1 MSDQNDALKTV
12 VFVDYESW
20 FYGLHNQYNAE
31 TDVAGWFKKLKVR
44 GQIIEIYIFGD
55 FEGNKSIAQDRLK
68 LRTLTSNIIDCAN
81 FESKKDYTD
90 FIILDRIYQTIIR
103 DSSIQQYIIFTGDGH
118 FSNVSAFL
126 KNFEDKV
133 VGIYAVQGTLS
144 QQLRQSA
151 SWVEIIEPEGE
162 TGAASGPSESHVQP
176 ELVHRAGTVPA
187 AHGAEAAEFA
197 APPRAVSRRGG
208 RHPAHREPVVTAVP
222 VVPAAPAVPGIPAM
236 PEIPVIP
243 GIPVTPENPDVP
255 ASSEPPVPEAEAPA
269 QPAGEAKVSPEAA
282 KPLTR
287 REAAKLREAQ
297 QHAEAQA
304 RREAARQREEE
315 KRAEAQ
321 ARREAAK
328 LREEE
333 KRAAAQARRESAKQ
347 REEEKH
353 AAAQVKKAPAA
364 RRGKAPAES
373 PAEDGRTEASAV
385 QPVLVVT
392 APPAS
397 HPERDARLLDGLP
410 ERHDELFY
418 KKLIL
423 DYIRQNAES
432 PTFVPTFTN
441 TVQNVS
447 EANHVDPEQ
456 ISLYLKK
463 LIEQNIV
470 SQKLQTTYCGKV
482 LKGLSLAQKD
492 GAAGDVPTEE

>member
-31 TDVAGWFKKLKVR
+31 TDVAGWFKKLKTR

-151 SWVEIIEPEGE
+151 SWVEVIEPDGE
-162 TGAASGPSESHVQP
+162 PGAAYAPSESHVQP

-187 AHGAEAAEFA
+187 AHGPEIAEFA
-197 APPRAVSRRGG
+197 AQQRAVPRRGG
-208 RHPAHREPVVTAVP
+208 RHAAHHEPVVTAVP
-222 VVPAAPAVPGIPAM
+222 VVAVAPAMPEAPAAPETPVLPKAPAAPAK
-236 PEIPVIP
+236 PE
-243 GIPVTPENPDVP
+243 VP
-255 ASSEPPVPEAEAPA
+255 APEAEAPV
-269 QPAGEAKVSPEAA
+269 QPDGEAKVSPEAA

-297 QHAEAQA
+297 QHADAQA
-304 RREAARQREEE
+304 RREAARLREEE
-315 KRAEAQ
+315 KHAAAQ

-328 LREEE
+328 QHEEE
-333 KRAAAQARRESAKQ
+333 KRAAAQARREAAKQ
-347 REEEKH
+347 REEEKR
-353 AAAQVKKAPAA
+353 AAAQEKKAPHAQ
-364 RRGKAPAES
+364 REKAPEGK
-373 PAEDGRTEASAV
+373 PAEDERTEAAAV

-392 APPAS
+392 APPAAR
-397 HPERDARLLDGLP
+397 PTRDFHLLEGLP

-447 EANHVDPEQ
+447 AEQQVDPEQ
-456 ISLYLKK
+456 VSLYLKK

-492 GAAGDVPTEE
+492 STPRDDVPTEE